1 MRVLSA
7 LYSALTLT
15 LVGKKSKSYRS
26 ASRSTMN
33 HPLPLV
39 GGYGSTRPA

>member
-7 LYSALTLT
+7 LYSALTVSLI
-15 LVGKKSKSYRS
+15 GEKSNAYRR

-33 HPLPLV
+33 HPLPLI
-39 GGYGSTRPA
+39 GGYGSTRP

>member
-7 LYSALTLT
+7 LYSALTVSLI
-15 LVGKKSKSYRS
+15 GEKSNAYRS